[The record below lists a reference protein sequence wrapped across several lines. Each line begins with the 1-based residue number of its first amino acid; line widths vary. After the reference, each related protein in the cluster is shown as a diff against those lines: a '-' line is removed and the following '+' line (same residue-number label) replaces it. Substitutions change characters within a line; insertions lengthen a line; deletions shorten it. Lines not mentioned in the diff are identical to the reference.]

1 MAEKSTLIERMAEAR
16 QRKADER
23 REHEGAARVPAQKF
37 LAIQPFALTQPG
49 FDEATHRPAAR
60 PTAPSAHRSGCNPA
74 KPAQPP
80 SAPTS
85 ARLPATATGLNGGS
99 RPASAAVHSE
109 AWQLTAQRG
118 EALMLLPG
126 QMHFGADASSLR
138 TLLGSCVAIT
148 LWHPGRRI
156 GGMCHYLLPS
166 RARKAGDELD
176 GRYGDE
182 AIEAMLRQIKLSG
195 TAPGD
200 YVAHLYGGA
209 DTMPQGTALK
219 FNVGERNIEFGW
231 SLIDRH
237 GFQLE
242 GVDVGED
249 VPRTVT
255 LTLATGEVHMKRG
268 AGLAPASEF
277 GELT

>member
-1 MAEKSTLIERMAEAR
+1 MAEKSTLVERMAEAR

-23 REHEGAARVPAQKF
+23 REREGAAYVPT
-37 LAIQPFALTQPG
+37 QPFALTQPG
-49 FDEATHRPAAR
+49 FDEPPSKPAKR
-60 PTAPSAHRSGCNPA
+60 PTAASAHRPGYNPA
-74 KPAQPP
+74 RAAQPH
-80 SAPTS
+80 AMPTS
-85 ARLPATATGLNGGS
+85 ARLSTPATGPNGGP
-99 RPASAAVHSE
+99 RPASVTMHIE
-109 AWQLTAQRG
+109 AWQLSAQRG
-118 EALMLLPG
+118 EALMLMPG
-126 QMHFGADASSLR
+126 QMHFGAQAASLR

-148 LWHPGRRI
+148 LWHPARRI

-166 RARKAGDELD
+166 RTRKAGDELD

-195 TAPGD
+195 TTAAD

-209 DTMPQGTALK
+209 DTMPEGTPLK

-268 AGLAPASEF
+268 AGHAPATEF
-277 GELT
+277 GDLI

>member
-1 MAEKSTLIERMAEAR
+1 MAEKSTLVERMAEAR

-23 REHEGAARVPAQKF
+23 REREGAAYVQTQPFVAT
-37 LAIQPFALTQPG
+37 QPFAPTQPG
-49 FDEATHRPAAR
+49 FDDGAPMPPARPSPSAPHRP
-60 PTAPSAHRSGCNPA
+60 GYNPA
-74 KPAQPP
+74 RPAQPAA
-80 SAPTS
+80 APVV
-85 ARLPATATGLNGGS
+85 ARTPARSGGPAVGA
-99 RPASAAVHSE
+99 RPPAAPAHGK

-126 QMHFGADASSLR
+126 QMHFGAQASSLR

-148 LWHPGRRI
+148 LWHPAKRL

-166 RARKAGDELD
+166 RTRKAGDELD

-182 AIEAMLRQIKLSG
+182 AVEAMLRQIKLSG

-209 DTMPQGTALK
+209 DTMPEGTPLK

-255 LTLATGEVHMKRG
+255 LTLATGEVLMKRG
-268 AGLAPASEF
+268 AGRAPATEF
-277 GELT
+277 GELI